1 MNNYASMLH
10 NYSGSKILV
19 AVVGGA
25 GYSGQELL
33 RLLNKHP
40 CIEVKGVF
48 NSETASQM
56 VPTDYHLVFLATPP
70 EVSASIAP
78 SILKLGVSVIDLSG
92 AYRLNTDDILSTYQE
107 WYGMMHPS
115 IELLSTAQY
124 GLVPWMTPKVDVPV
138 LIANP
143 GCFATA
149 ILMGL
154 LPLLCDGLIRGDSI
168 VIDAKSGTTGAG
180 KRPVESQL
188 FSEVAGECLPY
199 KVGIHQ
205 HLPEVKLFSQIIG
218 DYNIDPFL
226 TTSLIPTRRGII
238 VGIYAKL
245 NHGKQAS
252 DVLHSFKDHYG
263 QYPLVEVSEGVDR
276 EMVSLKKVVGTAK
289 THISFKVI
297 GEKIYLFS
305 CLDNLLKGAASQ
317 AIENFNSIYHLPV
330 TTGLEHLEAII

>member
-1 MNNYASMLH
+1 MH
-10 NYSGSKILV
+10 NYPGSKIQV
-19 AVVGGA
+19 AVIGGS

-33 RLLNKHP
+33 RLLKKHP
-40 CIEVKGVF
+40 VLEVKGVF
-48 NSETASQM
+48 NSQTASQM
-56 VPTDYHLVFLATPP
+56 VPTDYQLVFLATPAD
-70 EVSASIAP
+70 VSAVLAP
-78 SILKLGVSVIDLSG
+78 KILKLGVSIIDLSG
-92 AYRLNTDDILSTYQE
+92 AYRLNTNDIETTYKQ
-107 WYGMMHPS
+107 WYGMAHPS
-115 IELLSTAQY
+115 IELFGIAQY
-124 GLVPWMTPKVDVPV
+124 GLVPWMKPKTNCPV

-143 GCFATA
+143 GCYATA

-154 LPLLCDGLIRGDSI
+154 LPLLSDGLVHSDSI

-188 FSEVAGECLPY
+188 FSEVDGECLPY
-199 KVGIHQ
+199 KVGVHQ
-205 HLPEVKLFSQIIG
+205 HLPEVKLFSQVIG

-238 VGIYAKL
+238 AGIYAKL

-252 DVLHSFKDHYG
+252 DVLHAFKDYYG
-263 QYPLVEVSEGVDR
+263 QYPLVEVSENVDDL
-276 EMVSLKKVVGTAK
+276 VSLKKVVGTAK

-317 AIENFNSIYHLPV
+317 AIENFNLIHHLPV